1 MRPGQTHIETVRDL
15 ETIPPGGVI
24 RHVSDLNGLEVAVHL
39 GNDLWAVTGSLASIA
54 PPDWVG
60 AEILI
65 PKAVAVEAA
74 RLADV
79 ALSGIQHTIKGNT
92 A

>member
-1 MRPGQTHIETVRDL
+1 MRPGQTRIESVRDL

-54 PPDWVG
+54 PPDWIG
-60 AEILI
+60 ADIMTCYST
-65 PKAVAVEAA
+65 AVIAA
-74 RLADV
+74 RMADN
-79 ALSGIQHTIKGNT
+79 ATYQHTDKKE
-92 A
+92 AS